1 MDEYGCV
8 HAIRQGETKIT
19 AKFAGTEAQTEWIS
33 VNGWAFPV
41 PGQCGDNVFW
51 TVDEDRTLTFTG
63 TGDMWDTNF
72 DEEDS
77 YRYTYEELAY
87 QIRRV
92 VVEDG
97 VTSLGDYALNR
108 SRFTIQSVSLS
119 ATVQDVGYGNREFIS
134 LTEIRVD
141 PTSPY
146 LTVVD
151 DVLFTK
157 DMKRLL
163 MYPGGSLRTIY
174 RIPDGVET
182 VAENVASS
190 VQNLETL
197 IVPDGIKHFEED
209 AFDGWIENVYF
220 LGAPPEYDEESFAFG
235 WEVTRALYY
244 PAALADLWAP
254 NGETT
259 WGDNYPIQPYGA
271 SVGEATFRAEDV
283 QYKGTTPYVIANG
296 EAQTPRAVVKDDAG
310 RTLDPSAYTVTYR
323 DNTEPGTAYAD
334 VQMITGGPV
343 KTLFFKIYLPATTE
357 TKVVN
362 TRDGVRITWTA
373 VEGAKKNG
381 VDFSVESWYT
391 FI

>member
-33 VNGWAFPV
+33 VNGWEFPV
-41 PGQCGDNVFW
+41 TGQCGDNVFW

-197 IVPDGIKHFEED
+197 IVPDGVKHFEED

-235 WEVTRALYY
+235 WEVTLALYY

-271 SVGEATFRAEDV
+271 SIGEATFRAEDV

-296 EAQTPRAVVKDDAG
+296 EAQMPRAVVKDDAG